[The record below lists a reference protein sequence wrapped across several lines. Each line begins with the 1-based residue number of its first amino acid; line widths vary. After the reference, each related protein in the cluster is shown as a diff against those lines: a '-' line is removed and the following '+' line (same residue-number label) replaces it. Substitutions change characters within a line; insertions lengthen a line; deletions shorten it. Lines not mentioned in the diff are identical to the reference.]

1 MEIYRVDRQRAS
13 QARGVVIA
21 IDVIRAFTVA
31 SYAFAGGARKLWLV
45 RSVEEAQTLRERAE
59 AMGAINRSLL
69 DTINRPPLGAINRP
83 LLAGEVG
90 GRLIP
95 GFDLNNSPS
104 LMASTNV
111 RDRIIIQ
118 RTGAGTQGAVDAA
131 NAAQLL
137 LCALTNAR
145 ATALYVTKL
154 AAASDGIITLLPT
167 GTYRTEDNGWNEDE
181 LCADYLE
188 ALLTRPA
195 QAPDILTKGITYLHT
210 TGRFHR
216 FQAGDS
222 DMPIEDIAAILAV
235 DRFSFAM
242 QGERKKWQDI
252 TYVEVQLIAP
262 ESVNSPR

>member
-45 RSVEEAQTLRERAE
+45 RSVEEAQALRECTVAMDTINRPLLDGEAE
-59 AMGAINRSLL
+59 AMGAIH
-69 DTINRPPLGAINRP
+69 RP

-111 RDRIIIQ
+111 RDRVIIQ
-118 RTGAGTQGAVDAA
+118 RTGAGTQGAVNAA
-131 NAAQLL
+131 SAAQLL
-137 LCALTNAR
+137 LCALTNAH
-145 ATALYVTKL
+145 ATALYAAKL

-167 GTYRTEDNGWNEDE
+167 DTYRTEDNGWNEDE

-188 ALLTRPA
+188 ALLTRPD
-195 QAPDILTKGITYLHT
+195 QASAILAKGIARLHAT
-210 TGRFHR
+210 DRFHR

-222 DMPIEDIAAILAV
+222 DTPLEDIAAILAV
-235 DRFSFAM
+235 DRFSFAIS
-242 QGERKKWQDI
+242 GERKQWQEI
-252 TYVEVQLIAP
+252 TYVEAQLIAP
-262 ESVNSPR
+262 IGVD

>member
-1 MEIYRVDRQRAS
+1 MEIYRVGRQNAS

-45 RSVEEAQTLRERAE
+45 RSVEEAHRLCECAVATD
-59 AMGAINRSLL
+59 AINRVS
-69 DTINRPPLGAINRP
+69 TGAINRP

-104 LMASTNV
+104 LMASTDV
-111 RDRIIIQ
+111 SDRVIIQ

-131 NAAQLL
+131 SAAQLL

-145 ATALYVTKL
+145 ATARYAAKL
-154 AAASDGIITLLPT
+154 AAATDGIITLLPT
-167 GTYRTEDNGWNEDE
+167 DTYHTEDDSWNEDE

-188 ALLTRPA
+188 ALLTEPA
-195 QAPDILTKGITYLHT
+195 QAPDILTKGIARLHMT
-210 TGRFHR
+210 KRFHR
-216 FQAGDS
+216 FQPGDS
-222 DMPIEDIAAILAV
+222 DMPREDIAAILAV

-242 QGERKKWQDI
+242 QGERKQWQDI
-252 TYVEVQLIAP
+252 TYVEAQLIAP
-262 ESVNSPR
+262 VGAD